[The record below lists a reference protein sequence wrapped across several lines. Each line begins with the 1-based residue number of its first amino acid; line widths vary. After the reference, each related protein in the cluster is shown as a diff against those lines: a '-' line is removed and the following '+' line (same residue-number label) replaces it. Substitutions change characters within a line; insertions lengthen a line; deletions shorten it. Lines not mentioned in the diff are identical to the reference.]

1 MERIVIAMEVGI
13 IMILLIGVVMGII
26 MWKTW
31 EEWIKPIE
39 EEEEKRD
46 GYKNNK

>member
-1 MERIVIAMEVGI
+1 MERIVVAMEVGI

-26 MWKTW
+26 MWKMW
-31 EEWIKPIE
+31 KEWIKPIE
-39 EEEEKRD
+39 EENRD